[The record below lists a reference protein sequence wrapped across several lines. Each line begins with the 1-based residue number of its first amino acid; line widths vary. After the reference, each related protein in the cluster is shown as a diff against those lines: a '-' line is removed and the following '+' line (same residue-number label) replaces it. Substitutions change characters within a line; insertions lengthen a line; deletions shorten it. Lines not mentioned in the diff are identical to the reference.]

1 MYRRYYKMSKED
13 FDIYK
18 KEKDVFYE
26 KYKNELNQN
35 GDCFTENFIGS
46 GALRDYDGA
55 NRFQDAYK
63 SAEINPW
70 QGYLYHEG
78 VLYARIIW
86 EHKEIYVPPVQI
98 KHMKNGESERPLE
111 KNCELIINKKIQPI
125 CYSLKDIYFKNPH

>member
-1 MYRRYYKMSKED
+1 MCVGSPCIED
-13 FDIYK
+13 IIKCLKRILIFIK
-18 KEKDVFYE
+18 KKKDVFYE

-111 KNCELIINKKIQPI
+111 KKL
-125 CYSLKDIYFKNPH
+125 